1 HPFLVMVNINFKIKV
16 ILILT
21 LFLRFFAE
29 KKRARGK
36 LFFST
41 ELISVTNPI
50 FNKYKIYPYERVLG
64 IDILTN

>member
-1 HPFLVMVNINFKIKV
+1 MVNINFKIKV
-16 ILILT
+16 VLILT
-21 LFLRFFAE
+21 LFFQFFAE
-29 KKRARGK
+29 KKELGVSS
-36 LFFST
+36 FST

>member
-1 HPFLVMVNINFKIKV
+1 MVNINFKIKV

-41 ELISVTNPI
+41 KLISVTNPI